1 MSEKTEKPTGKR
13 MSELRQEGNVCK
25 SNELN
30 AAVALL
36 LSAWLLGGPGSHLL
50 DDLKSL
56 VTQTIITLP
65 HNTPPTDWL
74 WKLLGNE
81 GKSVAMDVFTILITF
96 LSAGAIITLLQTR
109 FLFAKKKIGVNFKKL
124 NPINGLKNI
133 FSIQGVIEFFK
144 AFLKVLVIGWVAYSF
159 LRSRATSLLGLAQT
173 DFLSGLSWWGGLAI
187 SLTYRIAQSFLV
199 LAIADYA
206 YQRYRY
212 EKSIK
217 MTKEEVKEE
226 LKQRE
231 GDPVVKHRIRGQQRR
246 FARMRMMAN
255 VHKADVIITNPTH
268 LAIAI
273 KYDQNAMNAP
283 RVLAKGAYLIAERIV
298 NIAKASKIPVVQNI
312 PLARA
317 LYKSVNIDQE
327 IPPELYVAMAEILA
341 KIYSLRGR
349 KPAPAPITS
358 GS

>member
-13 MSELRQEGNVCK
+13 ISELRNEGNVCK

-36 LSAWLLGGPGSHLL
+36 LSAWILAGPGTQLL
-50 DDLKSL
+50 NDLKILVSHTITSL
-56 VTQTIITLP
+56 PSNIS
-65 HNTPPTDWL
+65 PTDWL
-74 WKLLGNE
+74 WKLLSNE
-81 GKSVAMDVFTILITF
+81 GKTVVMDMSTILITF
-96 LSAGAIITLLQTR
+96 LATGVIVTLLQTR
-109 FLFAKKKIGVNFKKL
+109 FLWAKKKIGFNFKKL
-124 NPINGLKNI
+124 NPFNGLKNI
-133 FSIQGVIEFFK
+133 FSVQGLVEFFK
-144 AFLKVLVIGWVAYSF
+144 AFLKVAVISWVAYNF
-159 LRSRATSLLGLAQT
+159 LRSRTASLIGLAQT
-173 DFLSGLSWWGGLAI
+173 DFLSGLNWWGGLAI
-187 SLTYRIAQSFLV
+187 SLTYRIGEAFMV
-199 LAIADYA
+199 LAIADYG
-206 YQRYRY
+206 YQRWQYD
-212 EKSIK
+212 KSIK
-217 MTKEEVKEE
+217 MTKEEIKEE

-231 GDPVVKHRIRGQQRR
+231 GDPVIKHRIRSQQRR
-246 FARMRMMAN
+246 MARMRMMAN

-298 NIAKASKIPVVQNI
+298 KIARASNIPVVQNI

-327 IPPELYVAMAEILA
+327 IPPDLYVVMAEILA

-349 KPAPAPITS
+349 KPAPATMTQ